1 MLEFLCNY
9 AVSQG
14 LPYEFV
20 DWALDNYGHIPGDYP
35 FTETLHREWTAF
47 LNARSSFLLPCL
59 RGPLRIQLPLPR

>member
-35 FTETLHREWTAF
+35 FTETLHREWNEF
-47 LNARSSFLLPCL
+47 INARS
-59 RGPLRIQLPLPR
+59 